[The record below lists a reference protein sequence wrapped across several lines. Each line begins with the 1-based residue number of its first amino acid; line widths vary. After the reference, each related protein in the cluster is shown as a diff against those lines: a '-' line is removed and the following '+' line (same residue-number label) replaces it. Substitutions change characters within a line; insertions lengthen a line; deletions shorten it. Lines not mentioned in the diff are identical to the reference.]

1 MPQGHEGHAVH
12 AGRLDFFKAWA
23 ARKGREALP
32 RAHASGWLDVFKSW
46 AVEPPPGLTR
56 PILIPNSTNARASLT
71 FVPNFEEFNVAGV
84 VALFST
90 LCIGRRHGVFLD
102 TGVGFA
108 KQWDVPSGG
117 PEFCGRS

>member
-56 PILIPNSTNARASLT
+56 PRLRDEPLNDMR
-71 FVPNFEEFNVAGV
+71 V
-84 VALFST
+84 
-90 LCIGRRHGVFLD
+90 
-102 TGVGFA
+102 
-108 KQWDVPSGG
+108 
-117 PEFCGRS
+117 